1 MKNKTMA
8 YPMFALALLVLVAL
22 ACGSSSTGVKVGE
35 TTTNPP
41 TSAPP
46 QVVVYKI
53 GDVIQ
58 VGDQTIVLNNAEF
71 QGNKLVA
78 NFTIQN
84 KGSSDLTVSSMLSF
98 TAKDSEGTKLEQD
111 YFNCGSSLDGK
122 ILPGDKQKG
131 DICWNNTTTNS
142 VKIYYEAELFGS
154 GAVVWEV
161 TK

>member
-1 MKNKTMA
+1 MI
-8 YPMFALALLVLVAL
+8 ALGLLVLVTL
-22 ACGSSSTGVKVGE
+22 ACGSSSTGLKIDE

-46 QVVVYKI
+46 QVEVYKI

-58 VGDQTIVLNNAEF
+58 VGDQTIVLNSAEF

-84 KGSSDLTVSSMLSF
+84 KGSNDLTVSSMLSF
-98 TAKDSEGTKLEQD
+98 TAKDSVGTKLEQNIFD
-111 YFNCGSSLDGK
+111 CGSGLDGK
-122 ILPGDKQKG
+122 ILPGDKLKG
-131 DICWNNTTTNS
+131 NICWNGATTNS
-142 VKIYYEAELFGS
+142 VKIYYEAELFSS